1 MSGQL
6 KLLNFIIANEEYLL
20 PIGIITEIL
29 RYQPVTSVPTM
40 PDVIHG
46 VLNLRGTYVP
56 VIDLAKRLIISD
68 QLTITQKSCIVITRC
83 KDEEQEVIVG
93 LLIDEVNDFIDVDSE
108 QIAEP
113 PRFGHAINADLI
125 QGLIQLNRKDYLVL
139 NVEKLLDLQ
148 ALLSLLE
155 NMDESDMTP
164 VVIEEQSH

>member
-1 MSGQL
+1 MAGQL
-6 KLLNFIIANEEYLL
+6 KLLNFIINDEEYLL

-46 VLNLRGTYVP
+46 VLNLRGAYVP
-56 VIDLAKRLIISD
+56 VIDLAKRLIIGD

-83 KDEEQEVIVG
+83 KDADQEVTVG
-93 LLIDEVNDFIDVDSE
+93 LLIDEVNDFIDVDVE

-125 QGLIQLNRKDYLVL
+125 QGLIQLKGRDYLVL

-148 ALLSLLE
+148 ALLALLE
-155 NMDESDMTP
+155 NIDESDMTA
-164 VVIEEQSH
+164 VAVEQ